1 MEQRIKCLAVT
12 GATASGKTALAIA
25 LAEALDGEIISCD
38 SMQVY
43 RGMDIGTAK
52 ATDEERA
59 RVPHH
64 LIDIL
69 DPREPFSAAEYAAL
83 AERAAEEIAAR
94 GRVPIFCGGT
104 GLYLDAVRTLR
115 HGDMPASPSPA
126 LRARLTEEAETPEG
140 RDALYHRL
148 SEIDPDAAAATHPNN
163 IRRVIRALEIY
174 ETTGKTKT
182 YWDRRAS
189 QKNPDLDI
197 LPIGL
202 TFRDRETLYRRIDAR
217 VDAMIEAGLIEE
229 TKRLRDAGLFE
240 KSPTAAAAIGYK
252 ELLTYLNGEAPLTAA
267 LEDLKTA
274 TRRYAKRQL
283 TYFRRMPDIV
293 WLFCDGKTADDL
305 TEEILPRVTAYLAE
319 S

>member
-1 MEQRIKCLAVT
+1 MKAVAIL
-12 GATASGKTALAIA
+12 GPTACGKTALSLA
-25 LAEALDGEIISCD
+25 LAPKVRGEILVCD

-43 RGMDIGTAK
+43 RGLDIGTAK
-52 ATDEERA
+52 PTAEERA
-59 RVPHH
+59 VCPHH
-64 LIDIL
+64 LVDL
-69 DPREPFSAAEYAAL
+69 VSPETPFNAADYADAAMKKVREL
-83 AERAAEEIAAR
+83 TAR
-94 GRVPIFCGGT
+94 GNTPVFCGGT

-140 RDALYHRL
+140 RDALYQRL
-148 SEIDPDAAAATHPNN
+148 SEIDPDSAAATHPNN

-202 TFRDRETLYRRIDAR
+202 TYRDRETLYRRIDAR
-217 VDAMIEAGLIEE
+217 VDAMIEAGLIKE

-267 LEDLKTA
+267 VEDLKTA

-305 TEEILPRVTAYLAE
+305 TAEILPRVTAYLAE
-319 S
+319 P

>member
-1 MEQRIKCLAVT
+1 MKAVAIL
-12 GATASGKTALAIA
+12 GPTACGKTALSLA
-25 LAEALDGEIISCD
+25 LAPKVRGEILVCD

-43 RGMDIGTAK
+43 RGLDIGTAK
-52 ATDEERA
+52 PTAEERA
-59 RVPHH
+59 VCPHH
-64 LIDIL
+64 LVDL
-69 DPREPFSAAEYAAL
+69 VSPETPFNAADYADAAMKKVRE
-83 AERAAEEIAAR
+83 ITAR
-94 GRVPIFCGGT
+94 GNTPVFCGGT

-140 RDALYHRL
+140 RDALYQRL
-148 SEIDPDAAAATHPNN
+148 SEIDPDSAAATHPNN

-202 TFRDRETLYRRIDAR
+202 TYRDRETLYRRIDAR
-217 VDAMIEAGLIEE
+217 VDAMIEAGLIKE

-267 LEDLKTA
+267 VEDLKTA

-305 TEEILPRVTAYLAE
+305 TAEILPRVTAYLAE
-319 S
+319 P

>member
-1 MEQRIKCLAVT
+1 MKAVAIL
-12 GATASGKTALAIA
+12 GPTACGKTALSLA
-25 LAEALDGEIISCD
+25 LAPKIRGEILVCD

-43 RGMDIGTAK
+43 RGLDIGTAK
-52 ATDEERA
+52 PTASERA
-59 RVPHH
+59 VCPHH
-64 LIDIL
+64 LVDL
-69 DPREPFSAAEYAAL
+69 VSPETPFNAADYADAAMQTVRE
-83 AERAAEEIAAR
+83 ITAR
-94 GRVPIFCGGT
+94 GNTPVFCGGT

-140 RDALYHRL
+140 RDALYQRL
-148 SEIDPDAAAATHPNN
+148 SDIDPDAAAATHPNN
-163 IRRVIRALEIY
+163 VRRVIRALEIY

-305 TEEILPRVTAYLAE
+305 AEEILPRVTAYLAE

>member
-1 MEQRIKCLAVT
+1 MKAVAIL
-12 GATASGKTALAIA
+12 GPTACGKTALSLA
-25 LAEALDGEIISCD
+25 LAPKIRGEILVCD

-43 RGMDIGTAK
+43 RGLDIGTAK
-52 ATDEERA
+52 PTALERA
-59 RVPHH
+59 VCPHH
-64 LIDIL
+64 LVDL
-69 DPREPFSAAEYAAL
+69 VSPETPFNAADYADAAMQTVRE
-83 AERAAEEIAAR
+83 ITAR
-94 GRVPIFCGGT
+94 GNTPVFCGGT

-140 RDALYHRL
+140 RDALYQRL
-148 SEIDPDAAAATHPNN
+148 SDIDPDAAAATHPNN
-163 IRRVIRALEIY
+163 VRRVIRALEIY
-174 ETTGKTKT
+174 ETTGQTKT

-229 TKRLRDAGLFE
+229 TKRLRDAGLFK

>member
-1 MEQRIKCLAVT
+1 MKAVAIL
-12 GATASGKTALAIA
+12 GPTACGKTALSLT
-25 LAEALDGEIISCD
+25 LAPKIRGEILVCD

-43 RGMDIGTAK
+43 RGLDIGTAK
-52 ATDEERA
+52 PTASERA
-59 RVPHH
+59 VCPHH
-64 LIDIL
+64 LVDL
-69 DPREPFSAAEYAAL
+69 VSPETPFNAADYADAAMKKVRE
-83 AERAAEEIAAR
+83 ITAR
-94 GRVPIFCGGT
+94 GNTPVFCGGT

-140 RDALYHRL
+140 RDALYQRL
-148 SEIDPDAAAATHPNN
+148 SDIDPDTAAATHPNN

-202 TFRDRETLYRRIDAR
+202 TYRDRETLYRRIDAR
-217 VDAMIEAGLIEE
+217 VDAMIEAGLVEE

-252 ELLTYLNGEAPLTAA
+252 ELLTYLNGDAPLTAA
-267 LEDLKTA
+267 VEDLKTA

-283 TYFRRMPDIV
+283 TYFRRMPDTI

-305 TEEILPRVTAYLAE
+305 AEEILPRVTAYLAE

>member
-1 MEQRIKCLAVT
+1 MKAVAIL
-12 GATASGKTALAIA
+12 GPTACGKTALSLA
-25 LAEALDGEIISCD
+25 LAPKIRGEILVCD

-43 RGMDIGTAK
+43 RGLDIGTAK
-52 ATDEERA
+52 PTASERA
-59 RVPHH
+59 VCPHH
-64 LIDIL
+64 LVDL
-69 DPREPFSAAEYAAL
+69 VSPETPFNAADYADAAMKTVRE
-83 AERAAEEIAAR
+83 ITAR
-94 GRVPIFCGGT
+94 GNTPVFCGGT

-140 RDALYHRL
+140 RDALYQRL
-148 SEIDPDAAAATHPNN
+148 SDIDPDAAAATHPNN

-182 YWDRRAS
+182 YWDRHAS

-202 TFRDRETLYRRIDAR
+202 TYRDRETLYRRIDAR

-252 ELLTYLNGEAPLTAA
+252 ELLTYLNGKAPLTAA
-267 LEDLKTA
+267 VEDLKTA

-305 TEEILPRVTAYLAE
+305 AEEILPRVTSYLAE
-319 S
+319 P

>member
-1 MEQRIKCLAVT
+1 MKAVAIL
-12 GATASGKTALAIA
+12 GPTACGKTALSLA
-25 LAEALDGEIISCD
+25 LAPKVRGEILVCD

-43 RGMDIGTAK
+43 RGLDIGTAK
-52 ATDEERA
+52 PTAEERA
-59 RVPHH
+59 VCPHH
-64 LIDIL
+64 LVDL
-69 DPREPFSAAEYAAL
+69 VSPETLFNAADYADAAMKKVRE
-83 AERAAEEIAAR
+83 ITAR
-94 GRVPIFCGGT
+94 GNTPVFCGGT

-140 RDALYHRL
+140 RDALYQRL

-202 TFRDRETLYRRIDAR
+202 TYRDRETLYRRIDAR

-252 ELLTYLNGEAPLTAA
+252 ELLTYLNGEVPLTAA
-267 LEDLKTA
+267 VEDLKTA

-305 TEEILPRVTAYLAE
+305 TAEILPRVTAYLAE
-319 S
+319 P

>member
-1 MEQRIKCLAVT
+1 MKAVAIL
-12 GATASGKTALAIA
+12 GPTACGKTALSLA
-25 LAEALDGEIISCD
+25 LAPKIRGEILVCD

-43 RGMDIGTAK
+43 RGLDIGTAK
-52 ATDEERA
+52 PTASERA
-59 RVPHH
+59 VCPHH
-64 LIDIL
+64 LVDL
-69 DPREPFSAAEYAAL
+69 VSPETPFNAADYADAAMQAVRE
-83 AERAAEEIAAR
+83 ITAR
-94 GRVPIFCGGT
+94 GNTPVFCGGT

-140 RDALYHRL
+140 RDSLYHRL
-148 SEIDPDAAAATHPNN
+148 SDIDPEAAAATHPNN
-163 IRRVIRALEIY
+163 VRRVIRALEIY

-182 YWDRRAS
+182 YWDKRAS

-202 TFRDRETLYRRIDAR
+202 TYRDRETLYRRIDAR

-252 ELLTYLNGEAPLTAA
+252 ELLAYLCGEAPLTAA
-267 LEDLKTA
+267 VEDLKTA

-283 TYFRRMPDIV
+283 TYFRRMPDMV

-305 TEEILPRVTAYLAE
+305 AEEILPRVTAYLAE
-319 S
+319 P

>member
-1 MEQRIKCLAVT
+1 MKAVAIL
-12 GATASGKTALAIA
+12 GPTACGKTALSLA
-25 LAEALDGEIISCD
+25 LAPKIRGEILVCD

-43 RGMDIGTAK
+43 RGLDIGTAK
-52 ATDEERA
+52 PTASERA
-59 RVPHH
+59 VCPHH
-64 LIDIL
+64 LVDL
-69 DPREPFSAAEYAAL
+69 VSPETPFNAADYADAAMQTVRE
-83 AERAAEEIAAR
+83 ITAR
-94 GRVPIFCGGT
+94 GNTPVFCGGT

-140 RDALYHRL
+140 RDALYQRL
-148 SEIDPDAAAATHPNN
+148 SDIDPDAAAATHPNN
-163 IRRVIRALEIY
+163 VRRVIRALEIY
-174 ETTGKTKT
+174 ETTGQTKT

-305 TEEILPRVTAYLAE
+305 AEEILPRVTAYLAE

>member
-1 MEQRIKCLAVT
+1 MKAVAIL
-12 GATASGKTALAIA
+12 GPTACGKTALSLA
-25 LAEALDGEIISCD
+25 LAPKVRGEILVCD

-43 RGMDIGTAK
+43 RGLDIGTAK
-52 ATDEERA
+52 PTAEERA
-59 RVPHH
+59 VCPHH
-64 LIDIL
+64 LVDL
-69 DPREPFSAAEYAAL
+69 VSPETPFNAADYADAAMKKVRE
-83 AERAAEEIAAR
+83 ITAR
-94 GRVPIFCGGT
+94 GNTPVFCGGT

-140 RDALYHRL
+140 RDALYQRL
-148 SEIDPDAAAATHPNN
+148 SEIDPDSAAATHPNN

-202 TFRDRETLYRRIDAR
+202 TYRDRETLYRRIDAR

-267 LEDLKTA
+267 VEDLKTA

-305 TEEILPRVTAYLAE
+305 TAEILPRVTAYLAE
-319 S
+319 P

>member
-1 MEQRIKCLAVT
+1 MKAVAIL
-12 GATASGKTALAIA
+12 GPTACGKTALSLA
-25 LAEALDGEIISCD
+25 LAPKVRGEILVCD

-43 RGMDIGTAK
+43 RGLDIGTAK
-52 ATDEERA
+52 PTAEERA
-59 RVPHH
+59 VCPHH
-64 LIDIL
+64 LVDL
-69 DPREPFSAAEYAAL
+69 VSPETLFNAADYADGAMKKVRE
-83 AERAAEEIAAR
+83 ITAR
-94 GRVPIFCGGT
+94 GNTPVFCGGT

-140 RDALYHRL
+140 RDALYQRL
-148 SEIDPDAAAATHPNN
+148 SDIDPDAAATTHPNN

-202 TFRDRETLYRRIDAR
+202 TYRDRETLYRRIDAR

-267 LEDLKTA
+267 VEDLKTA

-305 TEEILPRVTAYLAE
+305 TAEILPRVTAYLAE
-319 S
+319 P

>member
-1 MEQRIKCLAVT
+1 MKAVAIL
-12 GATASGKTALAIA
+12 GPTACGKTALSLA
-25 LAEALDGEIISCD
+25 LAPKIRGEILVCD

-43 RGMDIGTAK
+43 RGLDIGTAK
-52 ATDEERA
+52 PTASERA
-59 RVPHH
+59 VCPHH
-64 LIDIL
+64 LVDL
-69 DPREPFSAAEYAAL
+69 VSPETPFNAADYADAAMQAVRE
-83 AERAAEEIAAR
+83 ITAR
-94 GRVPIFCGGT
+94 GNTPVFCGGT

-148 SEIDPDAAAATHPNN
+148 SDIDPEAAAATHPNN
-163 IRRVIRALEIY
+163 VRRVIRALEIY

-182 YWDRRAS
+182 YWDKRAS

-202 TFRDRETLYRRIDAR
+202 TYRDRETLYRRIDAR

-252 ELLTYLNGEAPLTAA
+252 ELLAYLCGEAPLTAA
-267 LEDLKTA
+267 VEDLKTA

-283 TYFRRMPDIV
+283 TYFRRMPDMV

-305 TEEILPRVTAYLAE
+305 AEEILPRVTAYLAE
-319 S
+319 P

>member
-1 MEQRIKCLAVT
+1 MKAVAIL
-12 GATASGKTALAIA
+12 GPTACGKTALSLA
-25 LAEALDGEIISCD
+25 LAPKVRGEILVCD

-43 RGMDIGTAK
+43 RGLDIGTAK
-52 ATDEERA
+52 PTAEERA
-59 RVPHH
+59 VCPHH
-64 LIDIL
+64 LVDL
-69 DPREPFSAAEYAAL
+69 VSPETPFNAADYADAAMKKVRE
-83 AERAAEEIAAR
+83 ITAR
-94 GRVPIFCGGT
+94 GNTPVFCGGT

-140 RDALYHRL
+140 RDALYQRL

-202 TFRDRETLYRRIDAR
+202 TYRDRETLYRRIDAR

-267 LEDLKTA
+267 VEDLKTA

-305 TEEILPRVTAYLAE
+305 AEEILPRVTAYLAE
-319 S
+319 P

>member
-1 MEQRIKCLAVT
+1 MKAVAIL
-12 GATASGKTALAIA
+12 GPTACGKTALSLA
-25 LAEALDGEIISCD
+25 LAPKIRGEILVCD

-43 RGMDIGTAK
+43 RGLDIGTAK
-52 ATDEERA
+52 PTASERA
-59 RVPHH
+59 VCPHH
-64 LIDIL
+64 LVDL
-69 DPREPFSAAEYAAL
+69 VSPETPFNAADYADAAMKKVRE
-83 AERAAEEIAAR
+83 ITAR
-94 GRVPIFCGGT
+94 GNTPVFCGGT

-140 RDALYHRL
+140 RDALYQRL
-148 SEIDPDAAAATHPNN
+148 SDIDPDTAAATHPNN

-202 TFRDRETLYRRIDAR
+202 TYRDRETLYRRIDAR
-217 VDAMIEAGLIEE
+217 VDAMIEAGLVEE

-305 TEEILPRVTAYLAE
+305 AEEILPRVTAYLAE

>member
-1 MEQRIKCLAVT
+1 MKAVAIL
-12 GATASGKTALAIA
+12 GPTACGKTALSLA
-25 LAEALDGEIISCD
+25 LAPKVRGEILVCD

-43 RGMDIGTAK
+43 RGLDIGTAK
-52 ATDEERA
+52 PSAEERA
-59 RVPHH
+59 VCPHH
-64 LIDIL
+64 LVDL
-69 DPREPFSAAEYAAL
+69 VSPETPFNAADYADAAMKKVRE
-83 AERAAEEIAAR
+83 ITAR
-94 GRVPIFCGGT
+94 GNTPVFCGGT

-140 RDALYHRL
+140 RDALYQRL

-202 TFRDRETLYRRIDAR
+202 TYRDRETLYRRIDAR

-267 LEDLKTA
+267 VEDLKTA

-305 TEEILPRVTAYLAE
+305 TAEILPRVTAYLAE
-319 S
+319 P